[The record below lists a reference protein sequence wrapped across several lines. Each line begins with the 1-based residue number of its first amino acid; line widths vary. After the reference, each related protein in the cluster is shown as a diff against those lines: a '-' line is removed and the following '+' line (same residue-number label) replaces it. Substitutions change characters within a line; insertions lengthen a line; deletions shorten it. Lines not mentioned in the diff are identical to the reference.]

1 VTNLNIHHNYAVT
14 LEAGGLPL
22 AATGVCSGAVTTVL
36 TISWIAGKPV
46 MSSFIC
52 RVSSTQDEQTDP

>member
-1 VTNLNIHHNYAVT
+1 MNGYSDDYAIT
-14 LEAGGLPL
+14 LAAGGLAL
-22 AATGVCSGAVTTVL
+22 ASAGAGFRAVIVAL

-52 RVSSTQDEQTDP
+52 RVSSTQSEQIDL